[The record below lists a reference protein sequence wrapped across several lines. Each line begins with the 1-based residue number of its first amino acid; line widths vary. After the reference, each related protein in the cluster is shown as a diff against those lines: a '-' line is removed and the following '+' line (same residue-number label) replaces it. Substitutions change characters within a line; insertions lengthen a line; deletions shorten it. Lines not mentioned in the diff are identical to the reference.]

1 MSIDLQSPVVSLFP
15 AILREVLHARFILA
29 TVLPSATIDPLARR
43 RGSARTGLRNS
54 VLIENNRSVS
64 CHATILIIDDDD
76 LICVLL
82 RSALEAAGYEVME
95 AANGREGLELNR
107 YRPKDLVIT
116 DIVMPEMNGLDML
129 LELTREFLHTKVV
142 AISGVG
148 GEMNV
153 LDVAKLLGARQ
164 IFQKPVSLPHL
175 LAAVRYELE
184 H

>member
-1 MSIDLQSPVVSLFP
+1 
-15 AILREVLHARFILA
+15 
-29 TVLPSATIDPLARR
+29 
-43 RGSARTGLRNS
+43 
-54 VLIENNRSVS
+54 
-64 CHATILIIDDDD
+64 
-76 LICVLL
+76 
-82 RSALEAAGYEVME
+82 
-95 AANGREGLELNR
+95 
-107 YRPKDLVIT
+107 
-116 DIVMPEMNGLDML
+116 MNGLDML